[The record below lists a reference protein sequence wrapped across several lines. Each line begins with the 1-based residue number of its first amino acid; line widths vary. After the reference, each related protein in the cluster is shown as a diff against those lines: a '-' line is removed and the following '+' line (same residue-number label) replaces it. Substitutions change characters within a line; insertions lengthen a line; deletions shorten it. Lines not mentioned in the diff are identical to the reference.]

1 MKNPFFFLLLLLFV
15 FSYSEFYWAKPV
27 PPELPDIGVSAMKLP
42 ILVDSQ
48 NLKLKVPEDFNI
60 ELFIDGLLAP
70 RWIIAMP
77 NDEILVS
84 QSRTE
89 TFSGMP
95 KEAVDSLTRLGIF
108 GPSPNNVIKITVNDN
123 KKSAKTFIDNLNQPF
138 GMIYFQEQ
146 LFVANTD
153 SIMRFD
159 YQKETL
165 NSLGKKIIDLPF
177 SPSNNHWTRNI
188 ILNAEKDKIL
198 VSVGSGTNVNEEG
211 TDTKDRAAIWEINFD
226 GTDKRLYATGLRN
239 PVGMSYDPSSGKL
252 WTTVN
257 ERDGLGENVPPD
269 YLTEVVDGEFY
280 GWPFVYF
287 GIYPDPIQ
295 LKINPKKVADAQL
308 NARVPDMALG
318 AHTVPLGLLF
328 HSGKNID
335 QKYKNGAFVARRGG
349 VSRSILS
356 GYDVVFIPFK
366 DGYPTGEIET
376 FISGFIADQYR
387 GEIYGRPVGLAEMND
402 GTILLSDDASGKIW
416 KISYKKN

>member
-27 PPELPDIGVSAMKLP
+27 PPELPDIGASAMKLP
-42 ILVDSQ
+42 ILIDSQ

-108 GPSPNNVIKITVNDN
+108 GPSPNNIIKITVNDN

-159 YQKETL
+159 
-165 NSLGKKIIDLPF
+165 
-177 SPSNNHWTRNI
+177 
-188 ILNAEKDKIL
+188 
-198 VSVGSGTNVNEEG
+198 
-211 TDTKDRAAIWEINFD
+211 
-226 GTDKRLYATGLRN
+226 
-239 PVGMSYDPSSGKL
+239 
-252 WTTVN
+252 
-257 ERDGLGENVPPD
+257 
-269 YLTEVVDGEFY
+269 
-280 GWPFVYF
+280 
-287 GIYPDPIQ
+287 
-295 LKINPKKVADAQL
+295 
-308 NARVPDMALG
+308 
-318 AHTVPLGLLF
+318 
-328 HSGKNID
+328 
-335 QKYKNGAFVARRGG
+335 
-349 VSRSILS
+349 
-356 GYDVVFIPFK
+356 
-366 DGYPTGEIET
+366 
-376 FISGFIADQYR
+376 
-387 GEIYGRPVGLAEMND
+387 
-402 GTILLSDDASGKIW
+402 
-416 KISYKKN
+416 

>member
-1 MKNPFFFLLLLLFV
+1 
-15 FSYSEFYWAKPV
+15 
-27 PPELPDIGVSAMKLP
+27 
-42 ILVDSQ
+42 
-48 NLKLKVPEDFNI
+48 
-60 ELFIDGLLAP
+60 
-70 RWIIAMP
+70 
-77 NDEILVS
+77 
-84 QSRTE
+84 
-89 TFSGMP
+89 MP
-95 KEAVDSLTRLGIF
+95 KEAVDSLTKLGIF
-108 GPSPNNVIKITVNDN
+108 GPSPNNIIKVTVNDN
-123 KKSAKTFIDNLNQPF
+123 KKSAKTIIDNLNQPF
-138 GMIYFQEQ
+138 GMIYFQDH

-165 NSLGKKIIDLPF
+165 SLLGEKIIELPF
-177 SPSNNHWTRNI
+177 GPSNNHWTRNI

-198 VSVGSGTNVNEEG
+198 VAVGSGTNVNEEG
-211 TDTKDRAAIWEINFD
+211 TDTKDRAAIWEINLD

-239 PVGMSYDPSSGKL
+239 PVGMSYDPTSGKL
-252 WTTVN
+252 WATVN

-269 YLTEVVDGEFY
+269 YLTEVIDGEFY

-295 LKINPKKVADAQL
+295 SKINPKKVVDAQL

-366 DGYPTGEIET
+366 GYPTGEIET
-376 FISGFIADQYR
+376 FISGFVADQYR
-387 GEIYGRPVGLAEMND
+387 GEIYGRPVGLVEMND

-416 KISYKKN
+416 KISYKQN